1 MKKTFLSLLIC
12 IALLFGIKNLGY
24 FFDITEEPSQTDL
37 IVVLGGGSGSS
48 NRVKK
53 AYKLYEQN
61 LSSQAKMIL
70 TGEEIFAR
78 SERISYLINHGVSK
92 EYIILA
98 SHPENTL
105 QEIRYIKHYML
116 THDLKRVIIVS
127 DPPHSR
133 RIMFFANTVFD
144 YPASGL
150 TLAVV
155 GSESPCWDAGHY
167 YIDLEAMSFLIKE
180 TIKYNYYLFRY
191 YSGSLDEF

>member
-1 MKKTFLSLLIC
+1 MRKTFLSLLIC

-37 IVVLGGGSGSS
+37 IVVLGGSS

-92 EYIILA
+92 EHIILA
-98 SHPENTL
+98 SQPENTL

-150 TLAVV
+150 TPIVV
-155 GSESPCWDAGHY
+155 GSESPWWDAGHY
-167 YIDLEAMSFLIKE
+167 YVDPAAISFVIKE

-191 YSGSLDEF
+191 YTGSLDEF

>member
-1 MKKTFLSLLIC
+1 MRKTFLSLLIC

-92 EYIILA
+92 EHIILA
-98 SHPENTL
+98 SEPENTL

-155 GSESPCWDAGHY
+155 GSESPWWDAGHY

-191 YSGSLDEF
+191 YTGSLDEF